1 MTKTLSILLGMI
13 IITSCNNSKNPSAAD
28 NKVIK
33 SIVLPYLI
41 DIEKNLSEAKSIS
54 LSSIGK
60 QLEYIPLETNPN
72 CMIQSIQH
80 ITFSEEFM
88 FIADYTKILQFD
100 RKGKFL
106 RQIGAN
112 GRGPGEYL
120 GITGLCIDPKNKKI
134 FVNVCSNGCEI
145 LEYDFNG
152 SFIKS
157 FNLPWRSYQFIVYDT
172 TGFIFHFTYDNDSTA
187 YSKYNFY
194 ITDHE
199 LNPIYKIKRNFIRKS
214 NIAARKIPLYYFNN
228 ILHYKQYT
236 VDTMY
241 TLENE
246 KPKPYAI
253 FKLGKTKL
261 DPNVMFNA
269 RNPNVAQMIKEISN
283 YFEISKILETDNY
296 LFTNIAFG
304 VADSSKY
311 CIFNKQSAET
321 MIIEDEGLKNDIDG
335 GIRFWPKYIY
345 NDNILV
351 DYIDAFKFISLL
363 KNGESNSQSRE
374 GDNRNDKL
382 EILKKS
388 LTETSNPV
396 LIVLK

>member
-1 MTKTLSILLGMI
+1 MKKYSSILLGII
-13 IITSCNNSKNPSAAD
+13 IITSCNNSRNSSTSD
-28 NKVIK
+28 NKTIG
-33 SIVLPYLI
+33 SIDLPYLI
-41 DIEKNLSEAKSIS
+41 DIEKNLTKTKSIP

-80 ITFSEEFM
+80 ITFSEDFM

-120 GITGLCIDPKNKKI
+120 GITGFCIDPKNKKI
-134 FVNVCSNGCEI
+134 FVNVCHDGCEI

-157 FNLPWRSYQFIVYDT
+157 YNQPWRSYQFIVYDT
-172 TGFIFHFTYDNDSTA
+172 TGFIFHFTHDNDSIV

-214 NIAARKIPLYYFNN
+214 NIDAREIPLYYYKS
-228 ILHYKQYT
+228 ILHFKQYT
-236 VDTMY
+236 VDTLF

-253 FKLGKTKL
+253 FKLGKSKL
-261 DPNVMFNA
+261 DPNIMFDG
-269 RNPNVAQMIKEISN
+269 RNPNVAEMIKEIAN
-283 YFEISKILETDNY
+283 YFEISKILENENY

-304 VADSSKY
+304 VADSSLH

-321 MIIEDEGLKNDIDG
+321 TIIEDNGFKNDIDS

-351 DYIDAFKFISLL
+351 DYVDAFTFLNML
-363 KNGESNSQSRE
+363 KNGESNNLKGE
-374 GDNRNDKL
+374 GNNLIDKL
-382 EILKKS
+382 EILKKT